1 VTVTVVM
8 ASPGTVQISP
18 SDQKDLDKFT
28 KYLAVKTV
36 QVVVQARLGERVT
49 APSKPDDCTSWFN
62 LAVKDNTEVMSET
75 KRAMGGQVP
84 CPGLP
89 LVCEISLKTSE
100 GDSLV
105 LELWRLAVV
114 AGGDPSVKVTHT
126 VYNRMSLLLKSLVT
140 VARVTP
146 AYRLSRRQ
154 GADSYV
160 ICFRVFLGDPHQG
173 PDLGEGALTAKVGQV
188 TTPTSTIVCC
198 VDYRTNMTINQQKAA
213 SQPIL
218 VKSDHFDSLEPR
230 LQAVRGKRDHRLSDC
245 ISDSDTGA
253 AMTSD
258 ESAEATRIFATSPLD
273 REGPSPNHRPRADS
287 GSSVSSQEKFRVG
300 AFAGP
305 AGAELPSLEEELAQE
320 PLLQL
325 LPRPRPASTISVL
338 SGEVSNTSVGTDTD
352 TQFLMSSDS
361 GSKVQVGTE
370 KPERKKSAKKSLADL
385 MGKEEPGAKPGLVRR
400 PSGSSI
406 FGTTE
411 VNNDFVMVDLK
422 TPFAAQTAVEGG
434 QCGSLDPTL
443 GAFFKDVSHAP
454 SLPSFSGAAPLV
466 DQADMW
472 SNQLLSYQENLNEYD
487 DLLNQM
493 GSGSEAEQEN

>member
-1 VTVTVVM
+1 M
-8 ASPGTVQISP
+8 ASPGTVHISA
-18 SDQKDLDKFT
+18 SDQKDLDKFI

-36 QVVVQARLGERVT
+36 QVVVQARLGERVL
-49 APSKPDDCTSWFN
+49 APSKPDTHGGTSWFN
-62 LAVKDNTEVMSET
+62 LSVKDNAEVMAET
-75 KRAMGGQVP
+75 KRAMGGLVP
-84 CPGLP
+84 SPGLP
-89 LVCEISLKTSE
+89 LVCEISLKTNE

-160 ICFRVFLGDPHQG
+160 ICYRVFLGDPHQG

-198 VDYRTNMTINQQKAA
+198 VDYRTNMTINQQKAH

-218 VKSDHFDSLEPR
+218 VESDHFDNLEPR
-230 LQAVRGKRDHRLSDC
+230 LQGGRGKRDHRLSDC

-253 AMTSD
+253 AITSD
-258 ESAEATRIFATSPLD
+258 ESAEATRMFATSPLD
-273 REGPSPNHRPRADS
+273 REGPSPYHRPRADS
-287 GSSVSSQEKFRVG
+287 GGSVSSQERFRVG
-300 AFAGP
+300 AFAS
-305 AGAELPSLEEELAQE
+305 GAELPSLEEELAQE
-320 PLLQL
+320 PLLHL

-361 GSKVQVGTE
+361 GSKVGLEKDKPAKVG
-370 KPERKKSAKKSLADL
+370 KKKSLSDL

-400 PSGSSI
+400 TSGTNL

-411 VNNDFVMVDLK
+411 ANSDFVMVDLK
-422 TPFAAQTAVEGG
+422 TPFADQTALEGG
-434 QCGSLDPTL
+434 HGGSSDPTL
-443 GAFFKDVSHAP
+443 GSFFKDVSAAP
-454 SLPSFSGAAPLV
+454 PLTSFGGAAPILH
-466 DQADMW
+466 QADMW
-472 SNQLLSYQENLNEYD
+472 SSQLQSYQEDLNQYD

-493 GSGSEAEQEN
+493 GSGSEAEQET